1 MSNQPLAQSR
11 ADQRRFVNRARETDA
26 IIQAVA
32 ASQPVLVLGERG
44 SGRTSLLNHV
54 AWLLAR
60 QKEPHDTVIVS
71 GELASNPS
79 QLLGVLIARLQ
90 RLAEPDGAR
99 AGWIE
104 DLRALAL
111 PDGPFGQVA
120 QPAILMELV
129 DLLGERLA
137 ALDRPVCLMVDGI
150 TPTVAHGVF
159 GSLRNELWALPGAAW
174 VIAGDSVAETLY
186 LEPPADAF
194 FERTVRLGSLTKAD
208 AAKLL
213 RAHIPELADGNIEHA
228 ITVADGN
235 PRRMLRAAGDI
246 QAGIRP
252 ASAKTDELAR
262 QAAAFAGPLA
272 GALVGYLAEYGPAA
286 ASDETMLR
294 QIGAS
299 RQRASQL
306 MHELESAGLLETI
319 EQREPGRRGRP
330 ARRFA
335 LRTRYEQ

>member
-11 ADQRRFVNRARETDA
+11 ADQRRFVDRTRETDA
-26 IIQAVA
+26 IIRAVA
-32 ASQPVLVLGERG
+32 ASQPVLLLGERG

-60 QKEPHDTVIVS
+60 QKESRHTLMVS

-79 QLLGVLIARLQ
+79 QLLGVLVARTQ
-90 RLAEPDGAR
+90 RLAEPTGSR
-99 AGWIE
+99 GRWIE
-104 DLRALAL
+104 DLRALSM
-111 PDGPFGQVA
+111 PDGPFGQIA

-137 ALDRPVCLMVDGI
+137 ALERPACLMVDGI
-150 TPTVAHGVF
+150 APTVAHGVF
-159 GSLRNELWALPGAAW
+159 GSLRNELWALQGATW
-174 VIAGDSVAETLY
+174 VVAGDSAAETLY

-194 FERTVRLGSLTKAD
+194 FEHTIKMGPLTDAD

-213 RAHIPELADGNIEHA
+213 RAHVPALIDNDIERAIAVAEGNA
-228 ITVADGN
+228 
-235 PRRMLRAAGDI
+235 RRLLRAAGDI
-246 QAGIRP
+246 QAGISPVRL
-252 ASAKTDELAR
+252 AADEFAER
-262 QAAAFAGPLA
+262 ATAVAGPLA
-272 GALVGYLAEYGPAA
+272 GAIVGYLAAHGPTA

-319 EQREPGRRGRP
+319 EQHEPGRRGRP

-335 LRTRYEQ
+335 LRTPA

>member
-1 MSNQPLAQSR
+1 MANQPLAQSR
-11 ADQRRFVNRARETDA
+11 ADQRRFVDRSRETDA
-26 IIQAVA
+26 IIRAVA
-32 ASQPVLVLGERG
+32 ASQPVLLLGDRG

-54 AWLLAR
+54 AWVLAR
-60 QKEPHDTVIVS
+60 QKEPRQTVIVS
-71 GELASNPS
+71 GELANTSS
-79 QLLGVLIARLQ
+79 QLLGILVARVQ
-90 RLAEPDGAR
+90 RLAEPGGSRAR
-99 AGWIE
+99 WIE
-104 DLRALAL
+104 DLQALSM

-129 DLLGERLA
+129 DLLGEQLA
-137 ALDRPVCLMVDGI
+137 ALERPVCLMVDGLA
-150 TPTVAHGVF
+150 PKVAHGVF
-159 GSLRNELWALPGAAW
+159 GSLRNELWALQGAAW
-174 VIAGDSVAETLY
+174 VLAGDSGAEALY

-194 FERTVRLGSLTKAD
+194 FEHTVRLGPLTEAD

-213 RAHIPELADGNIEHA
+213 RAHVPDLSDTDIERA
-228 ITVADGN
+228 IEVAEGN
-235 PRRMLRAAGDI
+235 PRRLLRAAADI
-246 QAGIRP
+246 QAGIAP
-252 ASAKTDELAR
+252 VSSAADEVAR
-262 QAAAFAGPLA
+262 QATAVGGPLA
-272 GALVGYLAEYGPAA
+272 GAIVGYVAANGPTA

-335 LRTRYEQ
+335 LRTPA